1 MGALFGS
8 PESCRRVPGNLGTRA
23 ALSSLLSGEQE
34 ALREQEALQEQY
46 ASNAAL
52 PPSPL
57 LQKPPPQLLR
67 LPSDIVSSPSPRVR
81 KVRDEPSAQDVL
93 NALHQPPVQ
102 APTPRHSSD
111 VPRQGNVLSSP
122 RRTSILGET
131 LRHASQ
137 WQTSSYELETPYA
150 METRD
155 SRFLEAEAD
164 KAALAAVASTAGLA
178 VASGPSAGLSTN
190 RRNTHFD
197 LPSMRREMLT
207 PR

>member
-1 MGALFGS
+1 MPRMRLFVHPHCCTS
-8 PESCRRVPGNLGTRA
+8 LHRSCCIFRA
-23 ALSSLLSGEQE
+23 TSS
-34 ALREQEALQEQY
+34 
-46 ASNAAL
+46 
-52 PPSPL
+52 
-57 LQKPPPQLLR
+57 
-67 LPSDIVSSPSPRVR
+67 
-81 KVRDEPSAQDVL
+81 
-93 NALHQPPVQ
+93 Q
-102 APTPRHSSD
+102 APRRARGRRETS
-111 VPRQGNVLSSP
+111 QGNVLSSP